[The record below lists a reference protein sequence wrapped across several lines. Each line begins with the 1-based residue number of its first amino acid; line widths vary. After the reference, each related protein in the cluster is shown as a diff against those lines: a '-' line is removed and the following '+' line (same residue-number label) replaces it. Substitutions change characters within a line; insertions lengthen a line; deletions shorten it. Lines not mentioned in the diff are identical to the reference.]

1 MKYLLNCKIKTL
13 STLLMLFLAV
23 PYLHAQDD
31 ADDHSIPACSNESLR
46 GQFGFKITGTNLAI
60 GPFAFIGRF
69 EADGLGNIIGKGTEA
84 IPQGIFRPPFSAVY
98 TVQPDCTGVAILTFT
113 ATENAAQARL
123 DFVIV
128 DDGNEIIFLDSDR
141 GVIESGEAKK
151 QFKFPHRIRD
161 QHDSDHDN

>member
-13 STLLMLFLAV
+13 STFLILFLAI

-31 ADDHSIPACSNESLR
+31 ADDHNVPTCSNESLR
-46 GQFGFKITGTNLAI
+46 GQFGFKITGTNLAT
-60 GPFAFIGRF
+60 GPFAFVGRF

-98 TVQPDCTGVAILTFT
+98 AVQPDCTGVAILTFN
-113 ATENAAQARL
+113 TETQAQARL

-128 DDGNEIIFLDSDR
+128 DDGKEILFLDSDR
-141 GVIESGEAKK
+141 GVIESGAAKK
-151 QFKFPHRIRD
+151 QFKSPPGSNDRNNSANNS
-161 QHDSDHDN
+161 Q